1 MMAVGL
7 LKAVWAI
14 LFALGPLGPYVPQF
28 ISLRKQK
35 LLNPSQYLPT
45 SLGHGSLNDVAPAP
59 REPPHTRKRLSL
71 DKVAAEHKITP
82 SQTLEILAP
91 QQQGFSPNVSLVL
104 LVANALR
111 IAFWFPKRFAK
122 ALLAQ
127 SVVMIVM
134 QLLMMHAV
142 VAVKVKATRRAGLR
156 LKLEPIA
163 DFWNWDSYRY
173 YVGFVGLL
181 SAVVAA
187 LYMLLR
193 NSEVRACAE
202 AVQLR
207 IALLPLR
214 QSQTQQ
220 LLAAPTT
227 IVVTDCL
234 LRQ

>member
-7 LKAVWAI
+7 LKAIWAV
-14 LFALGPLGPYVPQF
+14 LFAIGPIGPYVPQF
-28 ISLRKQK
+28 MSLRKQK

-45 SLGHGSLNDVAPAP
+45 SSLGHGSLNDLAPAP

-71 DKVAAEHKITP
+71 DKVASEHKITP

-104 LVANALR
+104 LVANTLR
-111 IAFWFPKRFAK
+111 IAFWFPMRFAK

-142 VAVKVKATRRAGLR
+142 VALKVKATRRAGLR
-156 LKLEPIA
+156 LKLDPIA
-163 DFWNWDSYRY
+163 NFWDWDSYRY

-181 SAVVAA
+181 SAVVTA
-187 LYMLLR
+187 LYILLR
-193 NSEVRACAE
+193 NSQVRASTAT
-202 AVQLR
+202 
-207 IALLPLR
+207 ALLHMLACMACAAAAHAHLCCV
-214 QSQTQQ
+214 
-220 LLAAPTT
+220 LL
-227 IVVTDCL
+227 L
-234 LRQ
+234 Y